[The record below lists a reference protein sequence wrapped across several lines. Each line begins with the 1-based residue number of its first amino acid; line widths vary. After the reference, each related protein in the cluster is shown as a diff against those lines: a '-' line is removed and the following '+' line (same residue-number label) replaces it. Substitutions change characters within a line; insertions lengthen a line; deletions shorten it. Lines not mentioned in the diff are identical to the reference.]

1 MKRTPFKNNLNSR
14 SHQNPNLSNFTI
26 NYSGFCTDG
35 LKMATQSRR
44 SSFSSSQSSSALS
57 SLISSSMAKRHL
69 GLENPGK
76 SMAAKRKLAKK
87 WPTLTNLMN
96 QTNGSLNAPRA
107 VVVSRKPM
115 ARNFESWPTT
125 SLGSTQWGYLAW
137 LIDMGA
143 ITNVSCQD
151 ACFQRADQPAVSVTA
166 SSGMDVSP
174 SKSDGGSVSLD
185 ETMSTCDFLRSPE
198 FEYIDNDDALAV
210 NSIERKACSSLDIS
224 DPEGIAE

>member
-1 MKRTPFKNNLNSR
+1 MKRTVRIPPSPFKNNLNSR

-76 SMAAKRKLAKK
+76 SMAAKPKLAKK
-87 WPTLTNLMN
+87 RPTLANLMN

-107 VVVSRKPM
+107 VVVSKKPM
-115 ARNFESWPTT
+115 ARNLLFE
-125 SLGSTQWGYLAW
+125 
-137 LIDMGA
+137 LIKF
-143 ITNVSCQD
+143 IEEK
-151 ACFQRADQPAVSVTA
+151 
-166 SSGMDVSP
+166 
-174 SKSDGGSVSLD
+174 KS
-185 ETMSTCDFLRSPE
+185 
-198 FEYIDNDDALAV
+198 
-210 NSIERKACSSLDIS
+210 
-224 DPEGIAE
+224 